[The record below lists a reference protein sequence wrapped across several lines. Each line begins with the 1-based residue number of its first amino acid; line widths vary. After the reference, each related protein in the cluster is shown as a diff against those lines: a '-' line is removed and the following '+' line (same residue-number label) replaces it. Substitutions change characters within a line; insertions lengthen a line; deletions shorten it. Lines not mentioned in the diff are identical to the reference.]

1 MKRKVYLI
9 FIVFIIFFAIVEVFL
24 SSRIIWYFGI
34 ESKILINII
43 VSVFVITV
51 MIGTVTLRNTTGK
64 FYSVF
69 YKITATALGI
79 MIYLISSTI
88 FVELF
93 HLFLKF
99 EPIYFGLIV
108 VFLTIILSI
117 FGIFNAKFTRF
128 TSFSVLIKG
137 IDAETKIAHLSDVHL
152 GHFRGEKFLRKI
164 VYKVNEKNPDF
175 IVITGDLIDGKS
187 GLKPENIKP
196 LSEFKSPVFFVEGNH
211 DNYANINIL
220 KQLLRQNNV
229 TVLENEIRNC
239 KNTQIVGLN
248 HLPADEFSTNF
259 HTKHKKLSI
268 KSVISEMN
276 IDKQKPAILLHHSP
290 DGVKYADLAK
300 IDLFLSGHTHAGQLF
315 PINLITKIMFKYNK
329 GLNIYNDTKIFVS
342 QGVGT
347 TNPPMR
353 VGTKSE
359 IALITLKPN

>member
-1 MKRKVYLI
+1 MKGKISLI
-9 FIVFIIFFAIVEVFL
+9 FVVFFIFFVLVEFFL
-24 SSRIIWYFGI
+24 SSRIIWYFGF

-43 VSVFVITV
+43 VSIFVLSV
-51 MIGTVTLRNTTGK
+51 MIGSVSLRNTTGK
-64 FYSVF
+64 FYSAF
-69 YKITATALGI
+69 YRITATALGV

-93 HLFLKF
+93 HLFFKF
-99 EPIYFGLIV
+99 EPIYFGFAII
-108 VFLTIILSI
+108 FLTLILSL

-128 TSFSVLIKG
+128 TSFSVFMKG
-137 IDAETKIAHLSDVHL
+137 IESETKIAHLSDVHL
-152 GHFRGEKFLRKI
+152 GHFRGEKFTRKI
-164 VYKVNEKNPDF
+164 VNKVNEKNPDF

-196 LSEFKSPVFFVEGNH
+196 FSEFKSPVFFVEGNH

-220 KQLLRQNNV
+220 KQFLRQNNV
-229 TVLENEIRNC
+229 SVLENEIRNY
-239 KNTQIVGLN
+239 KNIQIVGLN

-259 HTKHKKLSI
+259 HTKHKKFSI
-268 KSVISEMN
+268 KSVLSEMN
-276 IDKQKPAILLHHSP
+276 IDKQKPSILLHHSP
-290 DGVKYADLAK
+290 DGVKYADQAK

-315 PINLITKIMFKYNK
+315 PINLMTKIIFKYNK
-329 GLNIYNDTKIFVS
+329 GLNTYNNTKIFVS

-359 IALITLKPN
+359 IALITLKPI